1 VICVHVGQTITCAVR
16 TDLSKAFESGQ
27 AYVALSRVKYLDQ
40 LYLEAYD
47 PLKVTAHPDVVNF
60 YKELQSVDEREDR

>member
-1 VICVHVGQTITCAVR
+1 MRA
-16 TDLSKAFESGQ
+16 DLSKVFESGQ

-47 PLKVTAHPDVVNF
+47 PTKVTANLDVANF
-60 YKELQSVDEREDR
+60 YKDLQQAAADEKGTR

>member
-1 VICVHVGQTITCAVR
+1 
-16 TDLSKAFESGQ
+16 LSTAFENGQ

-47 PLKVTAHPDVVNF
+47 PVRVTAHADVVNF
-60 YKELQSVDEREDR
+60 YKELEGVEEREDR